1 MSDQQ
6 RTKAAG
12 LWFAFGAYGL
22 WGLFPSFFTALDPA
36 GPLEV
41 MAHRVVWTFGFMVLV
56 LAVIG
61 RLGDVAAIDRRGW
74 LLLACSSAL
83 ISANWLIYVYAVNT
97 GRVVETAFGYYVNPL
112 ISVVIG
118 VVVFGERLNR
128 AQRLALVVAVV
139 AVVLLGLD
147 LHGPP
152 LISLGLAISF
162 ALYGAVKKV
171 VRVDP
176 RVGVGVEAA
185 LAAPLAAAYLG
196 WLHLSGQSAFTN
208 HGVGHAAL
216 MLLCGPVTAVPL
228 LLFAAAAQR
237 LPLITLGLIQYLT
250 PSMLL
255 AWGVLI
261 GHEAMSVP
269 RWLGFALIWIALAIF
284 STDAISRSYRNRTG
298 TLQAS

>member
-1 MSDQQ
+1 VTEQR

-41 MAHRVVWTFGFMVLV
+41 MAHRVVWTFAFMAIVQ
-56 LAVIG
+56 AIIG
-61 RLGDVAAIDRRGW
+61 RLRDVAAIDRHGL

-83 ISANWLIYVYAVNT
+83 ISANWLIYVYAVDT
-97 GRVVETAFGYYVNPL
+97 GRVVDTAFGYYVNPL
-112 ISVVIG
+112 ISVLLG
-118 VVVFGERLNR
+118 VVVFGERLNY
-128 AQRLALVVAVV
+128 AQRVALVVAVV

-147 LHGPP
+147 VHGPP
-152 LISLGLAISF
+152 FIALGLAISF

-171 VRVDP
+171 VQVDP

-185 LAAPLAAAYLG
+185 LAAPFAAAYLG
-196 WLHLSGQSAFTN
+196 WLQQSGQAAFTN
-208 HGVGHAAL
+208 HGPGHTAL

-228 LLFAAAAQR
+228 LMFAAAAQR
-237 LPLITLGLIQYLT
+237 LPLITIGLVQYLT

-255 AWGVLI
+255 AWGVII
-261 GHEAMSVP
+261 GREGMSVA
-269 RWLGFALIWIALAIF
+269 RWSGFTLIWVALLVL
-284 STDAISRSYRNRTG
+284 STDAIARTHRKG
-298 TLQAS
+298 HAGS